1 MGHLNTLALTA
12 LKARAPK
19 TPQEQRRI
27 KLCHQLEEQLAM
39 ASAAADGRPYTAM
52 KTVWRKEADG
62 SRVRVERPKRVKA
75 WWWQDGAAISMVVR
89 YGARPL
95 ELAKGKRAISV
106 PDMGALLKAIAT
118 VIAAAQDG
126 ELDDAIS
133 AVVSGGKAKPAKG

>member
-1 MGHLNTLALTA
+1 
-12 LKARAPK
+12 
-19 TPQEQRRI
+19 
-27 KLCHQLEEQLAM
+27 
-39 ASAAADGRPYTAM
+39 M

-126 ELDDAIS
+126 ELDDAIA
-133 AVVSGGKAKPAKG
+133 AVVNGSKAKPAKG